1 MKDREP
7 SEGEPISARSEALP
21 PDIPGAVHAEVVSGR
36 PGTVAPDTP
45 SRPAGGERGG
55 GEAAGPSGDAVLRAR
70 LDEVERENRE
80 LWSLLRE
87 ERRARLQE
95 VERLTRMVELA
106 CRRHGD

>member
-7 SEGEPISARSEALP
+7 SEGEPIFARSEALP

-45 SRPAGGERGG
+45 PRPAGGGS
-55 GEAAGPSGDAVLRAR
+55 GEAAGPPGDAVLKAR

-106 CRRHGD
+106 CRRQGD